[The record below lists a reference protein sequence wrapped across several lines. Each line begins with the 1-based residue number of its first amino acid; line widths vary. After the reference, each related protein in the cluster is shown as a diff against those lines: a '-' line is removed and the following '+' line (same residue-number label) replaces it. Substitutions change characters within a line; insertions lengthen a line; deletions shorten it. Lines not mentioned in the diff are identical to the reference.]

1 MGTGIFNYIKYI
13 IECIGEV
20 IYPYENKCVICKKYI
35 EEDLI
40 CKECFSSIKRCSDVK
55 IIEKGKDCFSAFPT
69 CYYSGVMMELIL
81 NLKYKGDFKSGEVIA
96 NLMCKK
102 VKEVNINTD
111 IITFV
116 PSSKKSYKKRGYN
129 QSEYLAKIISKNINV
144 PIAHCLKKHMNTRDQ
159 IGLNGLERW
168 LNVEDSFK
176 VYNEKCIKNKKV
188 LLIDDVLT
196 TGATSFYC
204 ANELKK
210 RGAKEIF
217 ILTAAKSDV

>member
-1 MGTGIFNYIKYI
+1 MFHPVKN
-13 IECIGEV
+13 
-20 IYPYENKCVICKKYI
+20 
-35 EEDLI
+35 LI
-40 CKECFSSIKRCSDVK
+40 
-55 IIEKGKDCFSAFPT
+55 
-69 CYYSGVMMELIL
+69 
-81 NLKYKGDFKSGEVIA
+81 
-96 NLMCKK
+96 
-102 VKEVNINTD
+102 
-111 IITFV
+111 
-116 PSSKKSYKKRGYN
+116 KKRGYN

-144 PIAHCLKKHMNTRDQ
+144 PIAHCLKKYMNTKDQ

-168 LNVEDSFK
+168 LNVENSFK